1 MTPATPLLQFPWPLV
16 FGAAVGLVFAVGI
29 GFWSLRSRG
38 APGIVALVAT
48 ALTGASAGAFLT
60 LLWLWMVPMSRPA
73 ACLYSCAEMQF
84 LSNEQFRQM
93 MIMIDLAWILPVAAL
108 FFAAIAAWARKLG

>member
-1 MTPATPLLQFPWPLV
+1 MTPATPLVQFPWPLV

-29 GFWSLRSRG
+29 GFWSFRSRG

-93 MIMIDLAWILPVAAL
+93 MIMIDLAWILSVAAL